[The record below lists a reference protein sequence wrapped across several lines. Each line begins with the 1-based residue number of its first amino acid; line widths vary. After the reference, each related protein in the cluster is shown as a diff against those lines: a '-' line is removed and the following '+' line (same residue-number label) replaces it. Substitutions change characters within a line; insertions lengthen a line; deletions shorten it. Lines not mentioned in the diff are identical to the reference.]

1 MGGGGWATYRERIV
15 RGWRLGYIQR
25 ENSTGVEAGREE
37 VSTRIHT

>member
-25 ENSTGVEAGREE
+25 ENSMGVEAGLHTERE
-37 VSTRIHT
+37 